1 MRREKNEKEIFFIGF
16 GIEQE
21 TSSLVDNKIEKNKG
35 KKQENKPMTASVNG
49 YYCNCNF

>member
-35 KKQENKPMTASVNG
+35 KKTREQTYDSIREWLLL
-49 YYCNCNF
+49 

>member
-21 TSSLVDNKIEKNKG
+21 TSSLVDNKIEKN
-35 KKQENKPMTASVNG
+35 ENKKPREQTYDG
-49 YYCNCNF
+49 ILEWLLL